1 MTPSNDP
8 VAPLP
13 DGSGRSDE
21 DPSEQ
26 DPNSGPASDSRSSNP
41 CSDEPVDPADLIH
54 KHQRGIWRYLRML
67 GCDESTADD
76 LTQETFLRVLRRD
89 DFVQHN
95 DSATAGYLRR
105 TAYNLLVSRHR
116 KLGRMQTIAEPQL
129 LDETW
134 DRWAGKD
141 LTGDAAVEA
150 LQDCFEKLTERAR
163 LALRMRFDSSASRVE
178 IGEALGITD
187 HGARNLMQRAKQQ
200 LRQCVEEKLQLSDEQ

>member
-1 MTPSNDP
+1 MSKSDDP

-13 DGSGRSDE
+13 ERSGEAAQLSSQENQTSAVDGNFD
-21 DPSEQ
+21 
-26 DPNSGPASDSRSSNP
+26 AST
-41 CSDEPVDPADLIH
+41 LIL
-54 KHQRGIWRYLRML
+54 KHQRGVWRYLRML
-67 GCDESTADD
+67 GCDDATADD

-116 KLGRMQTIAEPQL
+116 KLGRVQTIAEPTL

-141 LTGDAAVEA
+141 LSGDAAVEA
-150 LQDCFEKLTERAR
+150 LQRCFEKLTQRAQ

-200 LRQCVEEKLQLSDEQ
+200 LRNCVEEQLELTNEQ